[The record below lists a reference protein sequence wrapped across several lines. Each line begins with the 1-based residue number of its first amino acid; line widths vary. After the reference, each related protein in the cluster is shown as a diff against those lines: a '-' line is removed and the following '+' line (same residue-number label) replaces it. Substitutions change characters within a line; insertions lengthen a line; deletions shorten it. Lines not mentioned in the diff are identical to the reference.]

1 MGAEARLLLN
11 MLVRWIS
18 NALARRFA
26 HLHWYKKREV
36 VALGGSSGWQLGNM
50 SVSSFDMTWIVTYL
64 TTTPS
69 NLLVVMVDDVAS
81 SGPTE
86 RLVDWLNK

>member
-1 MGAEARLLLN
+1 M
-11 MLVRWIS
+11 
-18 NALARRFA
+18 
-26 HLHWYKKREV
+26 
-36 VALGGSSGWQLGNM
+36 ALGGLSGWQLGNM

-86 RLVDWLNK
+86 RLVD